1 MASRHRRRTMQR
13 PMEPFIEV
21 APNNSEEYLN
31 RIRKHAIVSGERAE
45 TYVQA
50 HLEQRMFS
58 NDRYAVSI
66 RGIIADDGTKMAHL
80 SIKRIDRA
88 VIDDWRDLQTIKNM
102 IVGPERDAV
111 QIFPRES
118 HLVDTSNQYHLW
130 VFIDDGYVLPFGFK
144 ERYIS
149 DTNET
154 TFQGTRQRRF
164 VKAE

>member
-21 APNNSEEYLN
+21 APNNSEEYL
-31 RIRKHAIVSGERAE
+31 
-45 TYVQA
+45 
-50 HLEQRMFS
+50 